1 MRIKTVTLKK
11 CMILI
16 SVLMIAM
23 GTFTLSYAGGVG
35 NLIKN
40 SSSSSKSSS
49 ISSTSSSRRSSS
61 SGVAISTPLFLMI
74 AGVYIIGKNGRKMN
88 LPKEVVEPCEKICAL
103 IDQFKEHSTSTNL
116 SDVPT
121 PNQLN
126 NTETISHEIIKW
138 DEGFSTPRFLS
149 WSKEVFIKVNQAWTK
164 KDWSVIRPFEHESL
178 FALHNAQ
185 LDAYIQN
192 KTTNMIT
199 NIAVDSA
206 HLYTYDR
213 DNTDESIKVL
223 LYTTLHSYVV
233 DDRSGDV
240 IEGDPDEM
248 REVPYL
254 MTFMRHKNVKTNSKS
269 NQSTSQ
275 CPVCGAPTEITSS
288 GKCEYCQ
295 NIITTGN
302 HDWVLTHFEVID
314 DHFVLDHTPVTV
326 TATNEGHPI
335 NALNENV
342 DKHQTT
348 QDSQSGAFSTTKAQT
363 VCPSCGAK
371 DQEAKF
377 CSFCGDEINKAS

>member
-1 MRIKTVTLKK
+1 MTLRK
-11 CMILI
+11 CVILI

-40 SSSSSKSSS
+40 SSSNSSS
-49 ISSTSSSRRSSS
+49 SSSRRSSS
-61 SGVAISTPLFLMI
+61 GGIAISTPLFLVI
-74 AGVYIIGKNGRKMN
+74 AGVYVIGKNGRKMN
-88 LPKEVVEPCEKICAL
+88 LPKEVVEPCEKICTL
-103 IDQFKEHSTSTNL
+103 IDQFKGNADTSEI
-116 SDVPT
+116 PT

-126 NTETISHEIIKW
+126 NTEVISHEIVRW

-178 FALHNAQ
+178 FALHSAQ
-185 LDAYIQN
+185 LDTYIQN

-199 NIAVDSA
+199 NIAIDSA

-213 DNTDESIKVL
+213 DNTDESMKVL
-223 LYTTLHSYVV
+223 LYTTLHSYVI
-233 DDRSGDV
+233 DDRSDDV
-240 IEGDPDEM
+240 IEGDPNEM

-269 NQSTSQ
+269 NKSTSQ

-314 DHFVLDHTPVTV
+314 DHFVLDRTPVTI
-326 TATNEGHPI
+326 TATNEGCSVKPHQE
-335 NALNENV
+335 NAQA
-342 DKHQTT
+342 HQTT
-348 QDSQSGAFSTTKAQT
+348 QGNEGENSAPLGVQA

-371 DQEAKF
+371 EQAARF
-377 CSFCGDEINKAS
+377 CSFCGEEVNKAS